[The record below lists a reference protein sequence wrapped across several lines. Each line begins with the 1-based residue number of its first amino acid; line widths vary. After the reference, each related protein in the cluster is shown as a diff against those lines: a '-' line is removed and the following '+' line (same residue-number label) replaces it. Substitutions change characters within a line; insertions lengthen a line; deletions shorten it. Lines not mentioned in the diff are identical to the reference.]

1 MSTEPAPTD
10 VTDLIPKP
18 VRTTLYAI
26 GTFDAVGIV
35 PALLAAGWTVAAG
48 IASGLAGGCLAV
60 AFGYRPTR
68 PTP

>member
-26 GTFDAVGIV
+26 GTVLELGVA
-35 PALLAAGWTVAAG
+35 PALLAAGLVTAA
-48 IASGLAGGCLAV
+48 AACAPVGGAFLAV

-68 PTP
+68 SGA